1 MHTQH
6 KDWVWD
12 FKITKIFCKL
22 TLRDSILLRQ
32 QLWILLRLNVDI
44 FITY

>member
-6 KDWVWD
+6 KDWVWY
-12 FKITKIFCKL
+12 FKISKIFRKL
-22 TLRDSILLRQ
+22 KLHDSILLRQ
-32 QLWILLRLNVDI
+32 QLWILLRRNGDV

>member
-12 FKITKIFCKL
+12 FKVSKIFCKHKL
-22 TLRDSILLRQ
+22 YDSILLR
-32 QLWILLRLNVDI
+32 LWILLRCNVEV